1 VCQYQSARVRAFL
14 CASVRKKQKN
24 KKTKPPRVAKT
35 VAKTRAASAPSRARA
50 RRDAEK
56 SDLKSSYVDF
66 DPHCASALDFGT
78 IITFRERRRRRWRSD
93 GGEKKKDQK
102 RAGREKTRGK
112 KKRGVAFRFSLFVA
126 SLRGLPAHT
135 ISPVGSTASET
146 N

>member
-78 IITFRERRRRRWRSD
+78 IITFLRGGDERERDADATENARNAAREEETS
-93 GGEKKKDQK
+93 GGSGGFH
-102 RAGREKTRGK
+102 A
-112 KKRGVAFRFSLFVA
+112 
-126 SLRGLPAHT
+126 PAQT
-135 ISPVGSTASET
+135 ISPVGSNASDT

>member
-78 IITFRERRRRRWRSD
+78 IITFLRGGDERERDADATENARNAAREEETS
-93 GGEKKKDQK
+93 GGSGGFH
-102 RAGREKTRGK
+102 A
-112 KKRGVAFRFSLFVA
+112 
-126 SLRGLPAHT
+126 PAQT
-135 ISPVGSTASET
+135 ISPVGSTASDT